1 MTAVPSPEGPVP
13 SPLASHPGN
22 ADPAAAARLAKAR
35 RADTAPEVALRRIL
49 HAHGLRYRVGYPV
62 PGAPRRSIDIAF
74 TRARLA
80 IFIDGCYWHGC
91 PQHSTA
97 PKNNAGWWQDKFA
110 ANAARDA
117 DTNRL
122 LVEKGWTVMRVWEHE
137 NPGEV
142 ASRVMEALHG

>member
-35 RADTAPEVALRRIL
+35 RADTALEVALRRIL

-97 PKNNAGWWQDKFA
+97 PKN
-110 ANAARDA
+110 
-117 DTNRL
+117 L
-122 LVEKGWTVMRVWEHE
+122 SLIHI
-137 NPGEV
+137 
-142 ASRVMEALHG
+142 

>member
-1 MTAVPSPEGPVP
+1 M
-13 SPLASHPGN
+13 
-22 ADPAAAARLAKAR
+22 
-35 RADTAPEVALRRIL
+35 
-49 HAHGLRYRVGYPV
+49 

-97 PKNNAGWWQDKFA
+97 PRNNTGWWQDKFA

-122 LVEKGWTVMRVWEHE
+122 LVERGWTVMRVWEHE
-137 NPGEV
+137 DPDTV
-142 ASRVMEALHG
+142 ASRVLAALHG